1 MYPKCETQYCRVVY
15 DQGPSVKL
23 SDSVAELYRTAALQ
37 PDDLWRGLPPTE
49 QASTTR
55 STKVTALL
63 PGGVRISGGAARRT
77 HSMSNY

>member
-23 SDSVAELYRTAALQ
+23 SDSVAEFYRAAALQ
-37 PDDLWRGLPPTE
+37 PDDLWRGVTTHRT
-49 QASTTR
+49 STTR
-55 STKVTALL
+55 STTMTALL

-77 HSMSNY
+77 HSMSYY